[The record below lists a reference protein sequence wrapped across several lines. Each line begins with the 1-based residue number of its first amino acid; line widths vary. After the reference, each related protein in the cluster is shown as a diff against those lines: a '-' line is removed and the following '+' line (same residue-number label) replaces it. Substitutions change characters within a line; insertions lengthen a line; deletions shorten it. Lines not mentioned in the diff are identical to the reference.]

1 MSKSSSIGE
10 ISGNSDG
17 YSMVYATI
25 NVLINLFSRISENT
39 WLGNLNVVPSILE
52 EIRRAM
58 L

>member
-25 NVLINLFSRISENT
+25 NVLINLF
-39 WLGNLNVVPSILE
+39 LE
-52 EIRRAM
+52 LAKTHGSVT
-58 L
+58 